1 MKNNTDSLIFQSGC
15 LRWSTNICYPD
26 ENLTFSSG
34 APQINL
40 QANSFALLWREIMEK
55 LYKKLG
61 IAGGAGIAVGIVVL
75 VIGVATGVIAI
86 ITGASILKNRDDITF

>member
-1 MKNNTDSLIFQSGC
+1 
-15 LRWSTNICYPD
+15 
-26 ENLTFSSG
+26 
-34 APQINL
+34 
-40 QANSFALLWREIMEK
+40 MEK